1 MNPYAQETHFVC
13 AKHLRELGGSAP
25 CCVCT
30 RHSDGCSFEGT
41 EEECCEKCQAECFR
55 ASQIAPNCYHDC
67 PCHKISEE
75 KKDWE
80 KEYRKRIESS
90 GWYGHIQTLGQRS
103 LEEFIGSEIMF
114 IEGLLEEERERC
126 QRYDGIGQLEY
137 EMIQDKA
144 RKEEQ
149 EKWRLKNA
157 GLYRQLF
164 AEMNPERTFT
174 AKELWKIFD
183 DYAPLFTEEQKEEL
197 RDNLNSIM
205 K

>member
-41 EEECCEKCQAECFR
+41 EEDLK
-55 ASQIAPNCYHDC
+55 P
-67 PCHKISEE
+67 SEE

-80 KEYRKRIESS
+80 ESFNNLFEVARDYNLQFGLIESD
-90 GWYGHIQTLGQRS
+90 IKNFIREKLK
-103 LEEFIGSEIMF
+103 EEQDRH
-114 IEGLLEEERERC
+114 EEEMVLFRKHEIADLAR
-126 QRYDGIGQLEY
+126 
-137 EMIQDKA
+137 A
-144 RKEEQ
+144 RKEER
-149 EKWRLKNA
+149 EKWQLKNA

-164 AEMNPERTFT
+164 AEMNPDKYITP
-174 AKELWKIFD
+174 KEVWEILD
-183 DYAPLFTEEQKEEL
+183 SYTPLFTEYQKKEL
-197 RDNLNSIM
+197 KDNLNSIM